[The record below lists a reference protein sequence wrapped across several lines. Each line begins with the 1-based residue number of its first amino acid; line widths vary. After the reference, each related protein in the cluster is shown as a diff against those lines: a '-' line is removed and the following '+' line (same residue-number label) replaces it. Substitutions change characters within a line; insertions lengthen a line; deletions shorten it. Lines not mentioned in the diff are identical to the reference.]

1 MQIIPH
7 YTESVDPGFREFSVA
22 DFAEPVPEIAE
33 QLALRNKLRIL
44 VLAEFGRLDL
54 EPEEWEYLI
63 YSKLGV
69 TKLDDCS
76 SLFAIQEFLNWL
88 QRLESK
94 VVD

>member
-88 QRLESK
+88 QKLESK